1 MNAYPYKY
9 SAYVYILSSHLSLN
23 DGIKGMMRLLQVV
36 TCYHYDLLSLS
47 LQLDLLVNTLKMMT
61 VA

>member
-1 MNAYPYKY
+1 
-9 SAYVYILSSHLSLN
+9 
-23 DGIKGMMRLLQVV
+23 MMRLLQVV